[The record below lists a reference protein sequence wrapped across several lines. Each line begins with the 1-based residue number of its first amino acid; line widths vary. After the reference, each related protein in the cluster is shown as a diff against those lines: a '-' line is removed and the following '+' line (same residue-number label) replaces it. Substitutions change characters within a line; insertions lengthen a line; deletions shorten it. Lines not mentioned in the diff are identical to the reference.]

1 MLRLMNTLRTL
12 LASPAFQADFERLGS
27 VTLDPSRHSSPDAR
41 AHSLAVSRRAR
52 ALADLNGFGEADA
65 DLLAAAGLVHDI
77 GKIGGTT
84 SAAASVERLP
94 SYGIDDA
101 RLVELVRYHDV
112 NLPWF
117 LACENGRGDRPGE
130 KAWRKLVARADPR
143 LLVPFMVADRVDC
156 PGGWR
161 ANEPVVWFI
170 EALRQRDL
178 LPRGLVLDT
187 AEEIAS

>member
-1 MLRLMNTLRTL
+1 MNTLHKL
-12 LASPAFQADFERLGS
+12 LESSAFRADFERLGA
-27 VTLDPSRHSSPDAR
+27 VPLDPSRHSTPDAR
-41 AHSLAVSRRAR
+41 AHSEAVARRAR
-52 ALADLNGFGEADA
+52 ALADLNGFGETDA
-65 DLLAAAGLVHDI
+65 DLLEAVGLVHDI

-101 RLVELVRYHDV
+101 RLLELVRYHDV

-117 LACENGRGDRPGE
+117 LACEKGRGDRPGE

-161 ANEPVVWFI
+161 ANEPLVWFI
-170 EALRQRDL
+170 EALRQRGL
-178 LPRGLVLDT
+178 LPSGLLLDA
-187 AEEIAS
+187 AEEVAS